1 MMRVREGALQ
11 PRNIWRFFPWFIAAA
26 MGVVVAVN
34 FGMAYTALHTFPGTA
49 GGDGFDLSNHYNVI
63 LDRMAKQAA
72 LGWELRA
79 EVTAEGHP
87 VIVLWDRSGT
97 ALAGA
102 GVQMTAE
109 RPVGDKLTTQVRF
122 SETSPGRYV
131 GVETLSEKGQ
141 WELRISAAA
150 GGQGISATRRIVVR

>member
-1 MMRVREGALQ
+1 MTRVREGALQ

-49 GGDGFDLSNHYNVI
+49 GGDGFDLSNHYNFI
-63 LDRMAKQAA
+63 LDRVTKQAA
-72 LGWELRA
+72 LGWNVRA

-87 VIVLWDRSGT
+87 VIVLSDRSGT
-97 ALAGA
+97 ALAAA
-102 GVQMTAE
+102 GVQVTAE

-122 SETSPGRYV
+122 SEMSPGRYV

-141 WELRISAAA
+141 WELRISATA
-150 GGQGISATRRIVVR
+150 GGHGISATRRIVVR